1 MPSVAYGL
9 WAKKRKRR
17 EATWSSI
24 GCPEVGMQI
33 FEAGQ
38 GTSKARSQ
46 SLGHKIRPV
55 RLEMD
60 SLDP

>member
-1 MPSVAYGL
+1 MG
-9 WAKKRKRR
+9 KKEREKR
-17 EATWSSI
+17 SI

-33 FEAGQ
+33 FGAGQ

-55 RLEMD
+55 RLAMD